1 MRRGLAQVSGRVDR
15 LSRMSRSIRSV
26 RAIALPGVILAL
38 VMAAS
43 AIGAVHFQH
52 ESFGA
57 FEKQLAARQIH
68 AATFNKKAHTLHLS
82 MNDGRHLLVSYP
94 SHEEPQ
100 LAAKLE
106 AKGVPVQVEKKK
118 KPPAKAVHHTLR
130 YIAGGIV
137 VIVII
142 VVAAVLLVDR
152 RRKLSEAGG
161 GASPASSGDSG

>member
-1 MRRGLAQVSGRVDR
+1 
-15 LSRMSRSIRSV
+15 MSRPMRSARV
-26 RAIALPGVILAL
+26 IVLLGVTLAL
-38 VMAAS
+38 AMAAS

-57 FEKQLAARQIH
+57 FEKQLAARQIR

-106 AKGVPVQVEKKK
+106 AKGVSVAVEKKQK
-118 KPPAKAVHHTLR
+118 KKATAAVHHTLR

-137 VIVII
+137 VLVIV

-152 RRKLSEAGG
+152 RRKLGEGAAGTP
-161 GASPASSGDSG
+161 PAQQSQPPE

>member
-1 MRRGLAQVSGRVDR
+1 MNRTVRSALRAAALA
-15 LSRMSRSIRSV
+15 MT
-26 RAIALPGVILAL
+26 LAL
-38 VMAAS
+38 ALAAS
-43 AIGAVHFQH
+43 AAGAVHFTH

-100 LAAKLE
+100 LAAKLA
-106 AKGVPVQVEKKK
+106 AKGVPVAVEKKQK
-118 KPPAKAVHHTLR
+118 KKATTAVHHTLR
-130 YIAGGIV
+130 YVAGGIV

-142 VVAAVLLVDR
+142 VVAVVLLVDR
-152 RRKLSEAGG
+152 RRKLGE
-161 GASPASSGDSG
+161 GATDTAPPQDQPSQ

>member
-1 MRRGLAQVSGRVDR
+1 MNRTVRSALRAAALA
-15 LSRMSRSIRSV
+15 MT
-26 RAIALPGVILAL
+26 LAL
-38 VMAAS
+38 ALAAS
-43 AIGAVHFQH
+43 AVGAVHFTH

-100 LAAKLE
+100 LAAKLA
-106 AKGVPVQVEKKK
+106 AKGVPVAVEKKQK
-118 KPPAKAVHHTLR
+118 KKATTAVHHTLR
-130 YIAGGIV
+130 YVAGGIV

-152 RRKLSEAGG
+152 RRKLGE
-161 GASPASSGDSG
+161 GATDTAPPQDQPSQ

>member
-1 MRRGLAQVSGRVDR
+1 M
-15 LSRMSRSIRSV
+15 
-26 RAIALPGVILAL
+26 LAL
-38 VMAAS
+38 ALAAS
-43 AIGAVHFQH
+43 AAGVVHFTR

-100 LAAKLE
+100 LAAKLA
-106 AKGVPVQVEKKK
+106 AKGVPVAVEKKQK
-118 KPPAKAVHHTLR
+118 KKATTAVHHTLR
-130 YIAGGIV
+130 YVAGGIV

-142 VVAAVLLVDR
+142 VVAAVLLIDR
-152 RRKLSEAGG
+152 RRKLGEEATD
-161 GASPASSGDSG
+161 AAPPQQSPPPTEQSPPPE

>member
-1 MRRGLAQVSGRVDR
+1 M
-15 LSRMSRSIRSV
+15 
-26 RAIALPGVILAL
+26 ALLGVILAL
-38 VMAAS
+38 ATAAS
-43 AIGAVHFQH
+43 AIGAVRFQH
-52 ESFGA
+52 ESYGA
-57 FEKQLAARQIH
+57 FEKQLAAGQIH

-106 AKGVPVQVEKKK
+106 AKGVSVAVEKKQK
-118 KPPAKAVHHTLR
+118 KKAAAAVHHTLR

-137 VIVII
+137 VLVIV

-152 RRKLSEAGG
+152 RRKLGEGG
-161 GASPASSGDSG
+161 RDTPPAQSPPPE

>member
-1 MRRGLAQVSGRVDR
+1 MNRTVRSARRAAVLAMT
-15 LSRMSRSIRSV
+15 L
-26 RAIALPGVILAL
+26 ALAL
-38 VMAAS
+38 VTAAS
-43 AIGAVHFQH
+43 ATGAVHFTH

-57 FEKQLAARQIH
+57 FEKQLAAGQIH

-100 LAAKLE
+100 LAAKLA
-106 AKGVPVQVEKKK
+106 AKGVPVAVEKKA
-118 KPPAKAVHHTLR
+118 KPKAAVHHTLR
-130 YIAGGIV
+130 YVAGGIV

-152 RRKLSEAGG
+152 RRKLGEEAAGT
-161 GASPASSGDSG
+161 ASPQQSQPPE

>member
-1 MRRGLAQVSGRVDR
+1 
-15 LSRMSRSIRSV
+15 
-26 RAIALPGVILAL
+26 
-38 VMAAS
+38 MAAMCLTLILLATVAS
-43 AIGAVHFQH
+43 AGAQTVVRFTH

-57 FEKQLAARQIH
+57 FEKQLAAGQIH

-106 AKGVPVQVEKKK
+106 AKGVPAAVEKKQK
-118 KPPAKAVHHTLR
+118 KATAAVHHTLR

-137 VIVII
+137 VLVII

-152 RRKLSEAGG
+152 RRKLSE
-161 GASPASSGDSG
+161 GAAETPPTQSKPLP

>member
-1 MRRGLAQVSGRVDR
+1 MNRTVRSARRAAVLAMT
-15 LSRMSRSIRSV
+15 L
-26 RAIALPGVILAL
+26 ALAL
-38 VMAAS
+38 VTAAS
-43 AIGAVHFQH
+43 ATGAVHFTR

-57 FEKQLAARQIH
+57 FEKQLAAGQIH

-100 LAAKLE
+100 LAAKLA
-106 AKGVPVQVEKKK
+106 AKGVPVAVEKKK
-118 KPPAKAVHHTLR
+118 AKPKATVHHTLR
-130 YIAGGIV
+130 YVAGGIV

-152 RRKLSEAGG
+152 RRKLGEEAAGT
-161 GASPASSGDSG
+161 AHPQQSPPPE